1 MTVQKLN
8 IQVNCTLEVGP
19 LIATRTMGRD
29 CGSPPPSADC
39 LQVDLCKVGEGIIKF
54 SLEKGNERTLRK
66 GNKKTKHH
74 YGRKD

>member
-39 LQVDLCKVGEGIIKF
+39 LQVELCKVGGGIIKISF
-54 SLEKGNERTLRK
+54 LGNERTLRK